1 MKKILLGIMIAVSS
15 TVFAGGEGA
24 LNCYQKYAKKFEER
38 GANDVPDGWDEDV
51 VVTFRQGST
60 SECLMGKV
68 KVEKGVIIQIYLRN
82 TDGSYE
88 IYKKQFKHA
97 TKATI
102 TNGISKTLV
111 TVDDILVNVIF
122 RKSIKP
128 PKKKITVAPDPDDL

>member
-1 MKKILLGIMIAVSS
+1 MKKILFVLIMAFSS
-15 TVFAGGEGA
+15 TVFAGDA
-24 LNCYQKYAKKFEER
+24 SLNCYQKYAKKFEER

-68 KVEKGVIIQIYLRN
+68 KVEGGVITQIRLRN
-82 TDGSYE
+82 TDGTFEMYT
-88 IYKKQFKHA
+88 KQFKDGYK
-97 TKATI
+97 KATI
-102 TNGISKTLV
+102 TNGISATQI
-111 TVDDILVNVIF
+111 TVDDILVNIIF

>member
-1 MKKILLGIMIAVSS
+1 MKKILFVLILAFSS
-15 TVFAGGEGA
+15 TVFAGDVA

-38 GANDVPDGWDEDV
+38 GANHVSDGWDEDV

-60 SECLMGKV
+60 SDCLMGKV
-68 KVEKGVIIQIYLRN
+68 KVEKGVITQIRLRN

-88 IYKKQFKHA
+88 IFKKQFKNG

-102 TNGISKTLV
+102 TNGISATLV
-111 TVDDILVNVIF
+111 TVDGISVNIIF

-128 PKKKITVAPDPDDL
+128 PKKKRTVAPDPDDL

>member
-1 MKKILLGIMIAVSS
+1 MKKILFVLIMAFSS
-15 TVFAGGEGA
+15 TVFAGDVA

-68 KVEKGVIIQIYLRN
+68 KVVNGVITQIYLRN

-88 IYKKQFKHA
+88 IYKKQFKHS

-111 TVDDILVNVIF
+111 TVDDILVNIIF

-128 PKKKITVAPDPDDL
+128 PKKKVTVAPDPDDL

>member
-1 MKKILLGIMIAVSS
+1 MIAISS
-15 TVFAGGEGA
+15 TIFAQGEA
-24 LNCYQKYAKKFEER
+24 LNCYQKYAKKFEQR
-38 GANDVPDGWDEDV
+38 GANEVSDGWDEDV

-68 KVEKGVIIQIYLRN
+68 KVEKGIITQIYLRN

-88 IYKKQFKHA
+88 IYTKQFKHE
-97 TKATI
+97 TKASV

-111 TVDDILVNVIF
+111 TVDDILVNIIF

-128 PKKKITVAPDPDDL
+128 PKKKVTVAPDPDDL

>member
-1 MKKILLGIMIAVSS
+1 MKKILFVLIMAFSS
-15 TVFAGGEGA
+15 TVFAGDIA

-68 KVEKGVIIQIYLRN
+68 KVVNGIITQIYLRN

-111 TVDDILVNVIF
+111 TVDDILVNIIF

-128 PKKKITVAPDPDDL
+128 PKKKVTVAPDPDDL